1 MRDLMALIWR
11 AALLARPSMIIRS
24 PIIRGHAIVRR
35 GNFDYSGVRHPV
47 HCAAASDLSRR
58 RFPVKFAIAHR
69 WFLVSIAGVSMQATS
84 ISAQVPDGPQTEAP
98 PPAVQPAVPTPVQE
112 KTGAHVI
119 VPTGTRI
126 GVTLENGISTATA
139 KPGDSVYFR
148 TSFPITINNKV
159 VVPVGSYLRGE
170 VSDAKRPGRVKGRG
184 ELRLRLN
191 TLIFPN
197 GYTVD
202 MNAEPHSTDSE
213 SKTKTDSEGKITGP
227 GGKGA
232 DAEKVATATIAGAG
246 IGAIA
251 GGGKGAGI
259 GAGTGGLVG
268 LAAVLL
274 SRGPEAQLTRGSSM
288 DLVLERDLQ
297 LDADQIHYSN
307 VGQSN
312 TVVIQQNPQN

>member
-1 MRDLMALIWR
+1 M
-11 AALLARPSMIIRS
+11 
-24 PIIRGHAIVRR
+24 
-35 GNFDYSGVRHPV
+35 
-47 HCAAASDLSRR
+47 
-58 RFPVKFAIAHR
+58 KFAISTR
-69 WFLVSIAGVSMQATS
+69 WIVVSIAGLSLYAASVA
-84 ISAQVPDGPQTEAP
+84 AQVTEGPQADAP
-98 PPAVQPAVPTPVQE
+98 PPEVPAAPPAP
-112 KTGAHVI
+112 KTQAALGNHVI

-126 GVTLENGISTATA
+126 GVVLENGISTASA

-159 VVPVGSYLRGE
+159 VVPVGTYLRGE
-170 VSDAKRPGRVKGRG
+170 ITDAKRPGHVKGKG

-191 TLIFPN
+191 TMILPN

-202 MNAEPHSTDSE
+202 MNAEPHSTDGGQ
-213 SKTKTDSEGKITGP
+213 TKTDSEGKITGP

-232 DAEKVATATIAGAG
+232 DAAKVATATVAGAG

-259 GAGTGGLVG
+259 GAGAGGLVG

-274 SRGPEAQLTRGSSM
+274 SRGPEAQLPRGSSM

-297 LDADQIHYSN
+297 LDADQIHYTN
-307 VGQSN
+307 VGQSNTN
-312 TVVIQQNPQN
+312 TVVIQQNP

>member
-1 MRDLMALIWR
+1 M
-11 AALLARPSMIIRS
+11 
-24 PIIRGHAIVRR
+24 
-35 GNFDYSGVRHPV
+35 
-47 HCAAASDLSRR
+47 
-58 RFPVKFAIAHR
+58 KFASATR
-69 WFLVSIAGVSMQATS
+69 WMMVSMAGLS
-84 ISAQVPDGPQTEAP
+84 IYAAIIAAQVGEGPQSDAP
-98 PPAVQPAVPTPVQE
+98 PPAVPAAQPAAKPQA
-112 KTGAHVI
+112 TGTQVI

-126 GVTLENGISTATA
+126 GVVLENGISTATA

-170 VSDAKRPGRVKGRG
+170 ISDSKRPGRVKGKG

-202 MNAEPHSTDSE
+202 MNAEPHSTDSG
-213 SKTKTDSEGKITGP
+213 SQTTTDSEGKITGP

-232 DAEKVATATIAGAG
+232 DVQKVATATIAGAG

-274 SRGPEAQLTRGSSM
+274 SRGPEAQLPRGSSM
-288 DLVLERDLQ
+288 DLVLEHDLQ
-297 LDADQIHYSN
+297 LEADQIHYSN

-312 TVVIQQNPQN
+312 TNTVVIQQTP